1 MKKVPLIAQIIS
13 RACALVAVGAVLL
26 WAAPCA
32 GSLEL
37 ANGNMVPMRCAYT
50 SKVAV
55 LLALMLAVVCTAGL
69 ATRRPLAAT
78 VALLSAALI
87 LMTFDTPLSIGVAG
101 GISLAAVAVGALANP
116 NRKRIRA

>member
-13 RACALVAVGAVLL
+13 LACALVAVGAVLL

-55 LLALMLAVVCTAGL
+55 LLALMAFIRHRGNIS
-69 ATRRPLAAT
+69 R
-78 VALLSAALI
+78 LI
-87 LMTFDTPLSIGVAG
+87 HG
-101 GISLAAVAVGALANP
+101 NE
-116 NRKRIRA
+116 RKTYLTKKNKED

>member
-1 MKKVPLIAQIIS
+1 
-13 RACALVAVGAVLL
+13 
-26 WAAPCA
+26 
-32 GSLEL
+32 
-37 ANGNMVPMRCAYT
+37 MRCAYT
-50 SKVAV
+50 GKVAV

-87 LMTFDTPLSIGVAG
+87 LITFDTPLSIGVCKNADMACQATALWLRLAG
-101 GISLAAVAVGALANP
+101 GISLAAAAVGALANP